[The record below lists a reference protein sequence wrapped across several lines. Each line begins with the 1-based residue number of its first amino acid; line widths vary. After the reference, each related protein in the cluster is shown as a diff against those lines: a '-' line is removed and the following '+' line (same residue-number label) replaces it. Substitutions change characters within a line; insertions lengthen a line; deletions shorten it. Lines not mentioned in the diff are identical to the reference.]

1 MLYHPERLNGC
12 HTDLV
17 HLFTE
22 VGATYDCAVQQGAR
36 TLQQELDD
44 EHAGTSHLAKPE
56 DSLHVITP
64 TRPYALA
71 ADVAPIVRG
80 PAGMIAVDWNDPKP
94 FWHFAGYVL
103 AVADRYGIAV
113 TWGGAWNGRYGW
125 NHPGQLNDLDH
136 FQKA

>member
-12 HTDLV
+12 HADLLRV
-17 HLFTE
+17 FID
-22 VGATYDCAVQQGAR
+22 VGENYDCEVVQGAR
-36 TLQQELDD
+36 TLAAEQAD
-44 EHAGTSHLAKPE
+44 EIAGTSHLHNPA

-71 ADVAPIVRG
+71 ADVAPVTLTTGTPVI
-80 PAGMIAVDWNDPKP
+80 DWNDTMP

-103 AVADRYGIAV
+103 AAADRLGIKI
-113 TWGGAWNGRYGW
+113 TWGGAWNGRTGW